1 MLTNESWPPTGGEM
15 PEASIEEQDIDHK
28 LSLLSPTLSFTGN
41 SSGVDAEPYLD
52 PEIFLSKSSD
62 PRWEE
67 SFNEASYN
75 GIPNHWAYISSEHN
89 QAEQSFFEANLG
101 GEGI

>member
-1 MLTNESWPPTGGEM
+1 MNESWPPTGGEM
-15 PEASIEEQDIDHK
+15 PETSLEEQDIDPK
-28 LSLLSPTLSFTGN
+28 LSLLSPTFPFTGN
-41 SSGVDAEPYLD
+41 SSRLDAELNLD
-52 PEIFLSKSSD
+52 REIFLSKSGD

-75 GIPNHWAYISSEHN
+75 GIPNSWAYISSEHN
-89 QAEQSFFEANLG
+89 QAEQSIFEANLG